1 MVIQPENIDLLKT
14 WLKSCL
20 VVSYG
25 WGSDCD
31 NLTKYVVAL
40 VRKAKTTDDLKKQCG
55 SNLEV
60 FFRDNTQKFVTELC
74 GCIESKSYMQPY
86 GSPAAALVEK
96 LEDVAFIVD
105 KKPDPMLKERERSR
119 SRSPRRKS
127 RSPKRSRSPPSRR
140 FRSRSRS
147 RSRER
152 HRRKRSRSPRRRR
165 YSRSRSPPPASN
177 SAAATTSAASRRTPP
192 RDLRDTLIRK
202 QCGPQPGMPPRQRC
216 RDFDEQGFCI
226 QGELC
231 PFDHGS
237 DPVILDS
244 TVPPP
249 YNPMRGPVA
258 PVVPEYNPM
267 EPEMRHPP
275 PSFNNWNY
283 QPGPPAGGP
292 MGMNH
297 GHHREAMSTVRNV
310 TPLPRSNVGAQGD
323 VQKPR
328 FQRGTELEVRK
339 IPRAQNNIAT
349 LNEFFSKFGTV
360 TNIQVNF
367 QGCPESALVSF
378 SNHGE
383 ANAAYRSPEAVLGNR
398 FIRLFWHNTS
408 SGNVQQSNQNP
419 HWMNNNNNNSGS
431 LAHRHPAPPGALRD
445 IQGGGKQHARKDDG
459 PPAKKMA
466 KPNPESMKKDNQAEK
481 SKQFV
486 HQKGHL
492 IDQYLEKQRI
502 LKEKLEKCQT
512 EGEKEEIQHLIK
524 NLSDIVESFQS
535 KTTSGPL
542 MSEIQT
548 EKELLDAELDVYR
561 QIQEGTPAES
571 KEIKFKLNALRRRAK
586 TLGLIDSANAWHGKM
601 AHKNLLLAHQPKPK
615 LQPAQLQ
622 LDKRTKVVAV
632 QAGDLEM
639 AGLCKHFSRFG
650 KILNVTEE
658 GVGAEKVFVFTF
670 ATRKFA
676 ETAVNRGSHFR
687 GITLKWSWKQEEEPA
702 SNSELSHPPPTG
714 NDQKKAISEIDASH
728 RDSSAIG
735 ESDALLAE
743 DDEAED
749 EEGPRSWRH

>member
-1 MVIQPENIDLLKT
+1 
-14 WLKSCL
+14 
-20 VVSYG
+20 
-25 WGSDCD
+25 
-31 NLTKYVVAL
+31 
-40 VRKAKTTDDLKKQCG
+40 
-55 SNLEV
+55 
-60 FFRDNTQKFVTELC
+60 
-74 GCIESKSYMQPY
+74 
-86 GSPAAALVEK
+86 
-96 LEDVAFIVD
+96 
-105 KKPDPMLKERERSR
+105 
-119 SRSPRRKS
+119 
-127 RSPKRSRSPPSRR
+127 
-140 FRSRSRS
+140 
-147 RSRER
+147 
-152 HRRKRSRSPRRRR
+152 
-165 YSRSRSPPPASN
+165 
-177 SAAATTSAASRRTPP
+177 
-192 RDLRDTLIRK
+192 
-202 QCGPQPGMPPRQRC
+202 MPPRQRC

-231 PFDHGS
+231 PFDHGN

-258 PVVPEYNPM
+258 AVVPEYNPM

-283 QPGPPAGGP
+283 QPGPPVGGSLGGN
-292 MGMNH
+292 M
-297 GHHREAMSTVRNV
+297 GHHRDVVNPVRNV
-310 TPLPRSNVGAQGD
+310 TPLPRSVIGVQNE

-378 SNHGE
+378 SNHSE
-383 ANAAYRSPEAVLGNR
+383 AYSAYRSPEAVLGNR

-408 SGNVQQSNQNP
+408 SANSQQSHQNP
-419 HWMNNNNNNSGS
+419 HWANNNNNSGS
-431 LAHRHPAPPGALRD
+431 SLAHKHPAPPGTLRD
-445 IQGGGKQHARKDDG
+445 IQGGGKQHAKKDDG
-459 PPAKKMA
+459 PPPKKMA
-466 KPNPESMKKDNQAEK
+466 KPNPESLKKDNQAEK
-481 SKQFV
+481 TKQFV

-492 IDQYLEKQRI
+492 IDQYLEKLRI
-502 LKEKLEKCQT
+502 LKEKLVKCQT
-512 EGEKEEIQHLIK
+512 EREKEEIKHLIK

-535 KTTSGPL
+535 KTTTGSL

-548 EKELLDAELDVYR
+548 EKQLLDAELDIYR
-561 QIQEGTPAES
+561 QIQEGTPADS
-571 KEIKFKLNALRRRAK
+571 KEIKFKLNSLRRKAK
-586 TLGLIDSANAWHGKM
+586 ALGLIDAANTWHGKM

-658 GVGAEKVFVFTF
+658 GVGAEKVFLFTF

-687 GITLKWSWKQEEEPA
+687 GTTLKWSWKQEEEA
-702 SNSELSHPPPTG
+702 SSNLELSHTSSG
-714 NDQKKAISEIDASH
+714 VDQKKGLAINEIDASH
-728 RDSSAIG
+728 RESSIG
-735 ESDALLAE
+735 ESDPLLAE
-743 DDEAED
+743 DDEADD